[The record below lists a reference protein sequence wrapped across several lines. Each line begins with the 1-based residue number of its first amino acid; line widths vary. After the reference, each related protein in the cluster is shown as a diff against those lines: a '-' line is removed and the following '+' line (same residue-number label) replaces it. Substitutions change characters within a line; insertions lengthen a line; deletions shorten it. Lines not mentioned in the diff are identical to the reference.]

1 MSFTPKYLLEAS
13 SFMPG
18 PTGEKAKAEL
28 KSRQAVKSIVKNAAV
43 GGIVAG
49 PAGAV
54 VGAMV
59 GKTKPDIKNK

>member
-1 MSFTPKYLLEAS
+1 MSFTPKYLLEAR

-49 PAGAV
+49 PAGALS
-54 VGAMV
+54 
-59 GKTKPDIKNK
+59 